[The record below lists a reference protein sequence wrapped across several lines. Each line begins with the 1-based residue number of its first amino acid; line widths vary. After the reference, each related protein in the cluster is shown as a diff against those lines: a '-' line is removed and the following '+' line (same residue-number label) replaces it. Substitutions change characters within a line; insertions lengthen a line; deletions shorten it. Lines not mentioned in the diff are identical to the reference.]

1 MTVKIRG
8 MWVYLPTVSNNDT
21 EEEQKNMG
29 KKKKKTQLSDVLGNL
44 RIYLPNEMF
53 NSPEILPG

>member
-1 MTVKIRG
+1 M
-8 MWVYLPTVSNNDT
+8 SNNDT

-29 KKKKKTQLSDVLGNL
+29 KKNMKTQMSDVLGNL
-44 RIYLPNEMF
+44 RIDLPNEMF